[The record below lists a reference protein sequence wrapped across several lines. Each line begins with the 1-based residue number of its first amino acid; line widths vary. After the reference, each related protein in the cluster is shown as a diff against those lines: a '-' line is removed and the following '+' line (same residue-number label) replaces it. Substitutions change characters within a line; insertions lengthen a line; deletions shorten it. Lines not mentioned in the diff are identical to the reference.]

1 MSDIRVRIAPS
12 PSGFLHVGVARTAI
26 FNWLYA
32 RSKGGVFIL
41 RIEDTDVERSSP
53 EMVDSIINSLKWL
66 GLDWDEG
73 PYFQSERID
82 LHKKYLDRLLESGN
96 AYRCFCTP
104 EELTA
109 KREKARKDKADYRY
123 DRTCLRLSPQEI
135 QKRLDAGMSYV
146 LRLKVPEGETRF
158 DDMVYGEMVRQNK
171 DIEDFVVCRRDGRP
185 LYNFV
190 VAVDDYEMGITDIIR
205 GNDHQTNTFKQVL
218 IYNALGL
225 PSPRL
230 AHLPLIFDEKKKK
243 ISKRDKAANA
253 SDYAKDGFL
262 PEAVLNYL
270 ALLGWSPKDNR
281 EILTIPE
288 IIKAFDIK
296 GINKS
301 NAVFDPVK
309 MRHFNGE
316 HIRKKSNHELAV
328 MVAPLLIKAD
338 LSTKYG
344 LETRW
349 RYLMDVIGL
358 LKDRCDFLQHFVER
372 GRYFFQSPVSYE
384 AKGVKKYFRLEN
396 AERLQ
401 KLADLFNSLKDFSHE
416 ILEKTLKG
424 LAEELGIKTGE
435 LIHPTRL
442 AVTGMITG
450 PGLYEVL
457 ELLGRDEIVARM
469 RTAARYIGE
478 KVSNE

>member
-41 RIEDTDVERSSP
+41 RIEDTDVDRSSP

-123 DRTCLRLSPQEI
+123 DRTCLRLSPQKI
-135 QKRLDAGMSYV
+135 QKKLDAGMSYV

-158 DDMVYGEMVRQNK
+158 EDMVYGEMVRRNK

-185 LYNFV
+185 LYNLV

-225 PSPRL
+225 PAPRL

-253 SDYAKDGFL
+253 SDYAGEGFL

-281 EILTIPE
+281 EILTIQE
-288 IIKAFDIK
+288 LIEAFDIK

-301 NAVFDPVK
+301 NAVFDLIK

-316 HIRKKSNHELAV
+316 HIRKKSNHELAI
-328 MVAPLLIKAD
+328 MVAPLLIEAD
-338 LSTKYG
+338 LSTKYA

-372 GRYFFQSPVSYE
+372 GRYFFQPPVSYE
-384 AKGVKKYFRLEN
+384 AKGVKKHFNLES
-396 AERLQ
+396 AERLG
-401 KLADLFNSLKDFSHE
+401 KLADLFNNLRGFSHE
-416 ILEKTLKG
+416 MLEKTLKG
-424 LAEELGIKTGE
+424 LANDSGIKTGE

-457 ELLGRDEIVARM
+457 ELLGRDEIVERM
-469 RTAARYIGE
+469 RTAARYIKE